1 MNTKQT
7 LFHYIKTVTG
17 WGLETKEKKITLP
30 LYLRSGYTFWHVTVA
45 NMNIVFAHVKESKQ
59 DVRIYAQAYRK
70 LKEKLDDQVV
80 FVFDHLDTRQIHS
93 LIQKRISFVVPEKYL
108 YLPFV
113 MMQIATP
120 VPGKRLV
127 YKSERLTPDADLIL
141 IGYLDG
147 HIHNG
152 MMVKEIAAAIGREIR
167 STSAALS
174 LLHDLEYASVQK
186 LGRSKR
192 VQFESKPDVYERLI
206 KEGLSPM
213 KKSFFTSSE
222 IFGNKAIKS
231 GYSALASNTTLMD
244 TEVATVAISA
254 KEKNLLSDLN
264 ACEEDE
270 ALYKV
275 EVWDRDPHTF
285 AHSNTVNPV
294 YVLRQFKDDDDER
307 VQYALKEMEKTMKQQ
322 WNNR

>member
-1 MNTKQT
+1 MNIKQT

-17 WGLETKEKKITLP
+17 WEIEIKEKEIILP
-30 LYLRSGYTFWHVTVA
+30 LYLRSGYTFWHTTIA
-45 NMNIVFAHVKESKQ
+45 NMNLVFAYVKESKQ
-59 DVRIYAQAYRK
+59 DIRIYAKAYRA
-70 LKEKLDDQVV
+70 LKEKLDDQIV
-80 FVFDHLDTRQIHS
+80 FVFDHLDTRQINS
-93 LIQKRISFVVPEKYL
+93 LIQKHISFVVPEKYL

-113 MMQIATP
+113 MMQVGTP
-120 VPGKRLV
+120 IQSKHLA

-147 HIHNG
+147 NLHNG

-167 STSAALS
+167 SASAALN
-174 LLHDLEYASVQK
+174 LLHDLEYVSVQK
-186 LGRSKR
+186 YGRSKR
-192 VQFESKPDVYERLI
+192 VQFETEPDVYGRLV
-206 KEGLSPM
+206 KEGLPPQ

-222 IFGNKAIKS
+222 IFGNKAVKS
-231 GYSALASNTTLMD
+231 GYSALAAYTTLMD
-244 TEVATVAISA
+244 TGVPTVAISA
-254 KEKNLLSDLN
+254 KAKNLLADLN

-275 EVWDRDPHTF
+275 EIWDRDPHTF
-285 AHSNTVNPV
+285 AHNNTVNPV

-307 VQYALKEMEKTMKQQ
+307 VQYALEEIENSMRQQ